1 METENRFALTFETM
15 AELIPEI
22 RAANANAAL
31 ALPNLTHVLQEYT
44 PLPPEAL
51 FLGIANDGL
60 PVLLNLR
67 DPVPGPVLIAGDK
80 GSGKTRLLQ
89 IIARAIDES
98 HDPELIRYAV
108 VTDNIKS
115 WDPIRSV
122 HELRGC
128 AFLNQELTT
137 NYLDSLMNWAHTNKQ
152 DKKFVLLLVDGLKS
166 LSEDKPLH
174 QIFRWL
180 LLRGPSRRIW
190 PLVTVNAA
198 NLFAVNQWLDSFR
211 TRLCGHLTE
220 EQDIQLLTGSTH
232 SAFRDLISGSQFTIR
247 ENNSWLPFWLPNL
260 E

>member
-1 METENRFALTFETM
+1 METKNRFALTFETM

-31 ALPNLTHVLQEYT
+31 ALPNLTSILQEYT

-67 DPVPGPVLIAGDK
+67 DPVPGPVLIAGNK

-115 WDPIRSV
+115 WEQFDLSANCEGV
-122 HELRGC
+122 LS
-128 AFLNQELTT
+128 FNQELTT

-152 DKKFVLLLVDGLKS
+152 DRKFVLLLVDGLES
-166 LSEDKPLH
+166 LSEDKALH

-198 NLFAVNQWLDSFR
+198 NLFAVNQWLDCFR

-220 EQDIQLLTGSTH
+220 EHDIQLLTGSTNY
-232 SAFRDLISGSQFTIR
+232 AFRDLISGSQFTMR